1 MPSPRFH
8 IGTEAAVAAGQRISA
23 DSHMAEPL
31 DLWETRLPRALRD
44 RALRFPKLKLYETNH
59 HLRAGGW
66 DPDER
71 LKDMAFDGISA
82 EVLYPTLA
90 KQAWVLDDP
99 VLEEA
104 CNLVYNDW
112 IMEFCA
118 VAPKRFWGLAMMSF
132 FDIDRSI
139 KELERCK
146 KGDLRGV
153 YFPISPDPEL
163 PYSSDHYEKFWAAA
177 EALDMSIN
185 LHINSGLGYR
195 RRDAKRSGAL
205 PDGVHKFDCMKAL
218 GDIIGSGVL
227 ERHPDLKVVV
237 AEGGVGWI
245 PFFAQ
250 EFDAYAFRR
259 STVSTPPSTY
269 VWRQVYGAFISDK
282 VGCTL
287 LPTYGLDN
295 FMWSNDY
302 PHPACIWP
310 GASEAIAHD
319 LGHLTVEERAKVIA
333 GNAARLYNNGKLPP
347 PADPPGEA
355 QPIDDLWLK
364 EHEAVVTAMA

>member
-1 MPSPRFH
+1 MTTRGPAPSTDWRESFW
-8 IGTEAAVAAGQRISA
+8 GGSEQAEDQQFAVWAQEIQDIQYNLRAKNNA
-23 DSHMAEPL
+23 P
-31 DLWETRLPRALRD
+31 ALRRGFHAKQHVGVD
-44 RALRFPKLKLYETNH
+44 NATLTIPNQIPS
-59 HLRAGGW
+59 HLRVGPFQPGARYPATVRLSNAGGTVQ
-66 DPDER
+66 PD
-71 LKDMAFDGISA
+71 
-82 EVLYPTLA
+82 
-90 KQAWVLDDP
+90 
-99 VLEEA
+99 
-104 CNLVYNDW
+104 
-112 IMEFCA
+112 
-118 VAPKRFWGLAMMSF
+118 
-132 FDIDRSI
+132 
-139 KELERCK
+139 K

-282 VGCTL
+282 VGCSL

-310 GASEAIAHD
+310 GAGDAIAHD

-333 GNAARLYNNGKLPP
+333 GNAARLYNNGELPP
-347 PADPPGEA
+347 LADPPGDA